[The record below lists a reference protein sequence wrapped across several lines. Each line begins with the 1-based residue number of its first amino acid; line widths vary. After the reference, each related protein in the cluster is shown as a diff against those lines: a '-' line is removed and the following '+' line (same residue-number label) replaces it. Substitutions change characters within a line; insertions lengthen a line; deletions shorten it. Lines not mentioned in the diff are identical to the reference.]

1 MYEKSLETLRRQK
14 LVPVVKLERVQD
26 ALPLGETLCEAGLP
40 IAEVTFRTDAAQ
52 EAIEKLT
59 KEFPGMTVG
68 AGTVVNKEQAKRAFA
83 AGAQFLVSPGVNREV
98 IEYALGQNCPVYP
111 GTCTPSEIMTA
122 LEYGLPVVKFFP
134 ANQYGGLKTIQA
146 LGSVFSQ
153 LQFMPTGGIHVG
165 NLLEYLEDPRV
176 IACGGSWMVKD
187 SLIRQGDFQRVGQLT
202 REAVKLIQ
210 EQNGK

>member
-1 MYEKSLETLRRQK
+1 MFEKSLETLRRRK
-14 LVPVVKLERVQD
+14 LVPVVKLECVQD
-26 ALPLGETLCEAGLP
+26 ALPLGEALCEAGLP
-40 IAEVTFRTDAAQ
+40 IAEVTFRTEAAQ
-52 EAIEKLT
+52 EAIARLAR
-59 KEFPGMTVG
+59 EFPEMTVG
-68 AGTVVNKEQAKRAFA
+68 AGTIVSAEQARRALE

-98 IEYALGQNCPVYP
+98 IEYALSQDCPVYP
-111 GTCTPSEIMTA
+111 GTCTPSEITTV

-146 LGSVFSQ
+146 LGSVFGN
-153 LQFMPTGGIHVG
+153 LKFMPTGGINAE
-165 NLLEYLEDPRV
+165 NLREYLADSRV

-202 REAVKLIQ
+202 KEAVKLIQ

>member
-134 ANQYGGLKTIQA
+134 ANQYGGLKTIQ
-146 LGSVFSQ
+146 
-153 LQFMPTGGIHVG
+153 
-165 NLLEYLEDPRV
+165 R
-176 IACGGSWMVKD
+176 
-187 SLIRQGDFQRVGQLT
+187 
-202 REAVKLIQ
+202 
-210 EQNGK
+210 

>member
-134 ANQYGGLKTIQA
+134 ANRYGGLKTIQA

-153 LQFMPTGGIHVG
+153 LQFMPTGGIHAG